1 VDGKGVEEFMSDY
14 KRSLVMICVEQLES
28 SKEGIKMV
36 AYLMERNVYSPSR
49 LSEDLHIYLC
59 FDAHLTFQS

>member
-1 VDGKGVEEFMSDY
+1 
-14 KRSLVMICVEQLES
+14 MICVEQLES